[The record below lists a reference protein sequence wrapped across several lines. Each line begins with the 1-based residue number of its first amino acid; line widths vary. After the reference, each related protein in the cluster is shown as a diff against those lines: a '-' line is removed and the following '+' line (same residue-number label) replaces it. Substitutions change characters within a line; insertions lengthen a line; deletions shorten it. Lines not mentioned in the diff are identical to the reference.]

1 MGSTVKYKKY
11 MRFTVSEKY
20 EIINIVDRSE
30 IGVNKTLREIGLNK
44 STFYNW
50 YKSYL
55 EHGIEGLSPSKR
67 TSNRQWNTIPQEEKN
82 LVIELALEFPH
93 LSSRELAYKLTDEQQ
108 IFISES
114 SVYRILKASGLIT
127 APAHILLSA

>member
-55 EHGIEGLSPSKR
+55 EDGIEGLSPSKR
-67 TSNRQWNTIPQEEKN
+67 TLNRQWNTIPQEEK
-82 LVIELALEFPH
+82 
-93 LSSRELAYKLTDEQQ
+93 T
-108 IFISES
+108 
-114 SVYRILKASGLIT
+114 
-127 APAHILLSA
+127 

>member
-55 EHGIEGLSPSKR
+55 EHCIEGLSPSKR

-93 LSSRELAYKLTDEQQ
+93 LSSR
-108 IFISES
+108 
-114 SVYRILKASGLIT
+114 
-127 APAHILLSA
+127 

>member
-55 EHGIEGLSPSKR
+55 EHCI
-67 TSNRQWNTIPQEEKN
+67 
-82 LVIELALEFPH
+82 
-93 LSSRELAYKLTDEQQ
+93 
-108 IFISES
+108 
-114 SVYRILKASGLIT
+114 
-127 APAHILLSA
+127 